1 MRTARAIILVLFT
14 VSSLSATEYV
24 FQNFDIFLRD
34 RLGITWATQLDVSIG
49 VFDAGFTPTL
59 ENYSTWNTKFTT
71 DPSPGYYVGPAGGG
85 PEYSA
90 ALRLSDNLTI
100 PVGSQLRLWIRTPAG
115 FGGAA
120 QTALFTD
127 SSWLT
132 VSNSPTDVVTRY
144 FDFSNVTTAVFGT
157 FDFNNN
163 QANTVEVT
171 AVPEPSSYALGVAL
185 PALALAAFA
194 RRRRMAR
201 KP

>member
-1 MRTARAIILVLFT
+1 MRIARSIALLLAT
-14 VSSLSATEYV
+14 SSLSATEYV

-34 RLGITWATQLDVSIG
+34 RIGITWATQLDVSIG

-71 DPSPGYYVGPAGGG
+71 DPSPGYYVGPADGG

-90 ALRLSDNLTI
+90 ALRLSDNLTV

-127 SSWLT
+127 SSWLA

-144 FDFSNVTTAVFGT
+144 FDFTNVTTAVFGT
-157 FDFNNN
+157 FDFNNSV
-163 QANTVEVT
+163 ASTVVVT
-171 AVPEPSSYALGVAL
+171 AVPEPSSYGIRIGL
-185 PALALAAFA
+185 PALALAAIV

-201 KP
+201 QP

>member
-1 MRTARAIILVLFT
+1 MRIVCSIALLLAA
-14 VSSLSATEYV
+14 SSLSATEYV

-34 RLGITWATQLDVSIG
+34 RLGITWATQLDVSLG
-49 VFDAGFTPTL
+49 VFEAGFTPTL

-71 DPSPGYYVGPAGGG
+71 DSSPGYYVGPADGG

-100 PVGSQLRLWIRTPAG
+100 PVGSQLSLWIRTPAG
-115 FGGAA
+115 FGGEA
-120 QTALFTD
+120 QAALFTD

-157 FDFNNN
+157 FDFNNS
-163 QANTVEVT
+163 AAATVAVT
-171 AVPEPSSYALGVAL
+171 AVPEPSSYGLGLGL
-185 PALALAAFA
+185 PTLVLAAFV

-201 KP
+201 NP

>member
-1 MRTARAIILVLFT
+1 MRIVCSIALLLVA
-14 VSSLSATEYV
+14 SSLSATEYV

-34 RLGITWATQLDVSIG
+34 RLGITWATQLDVSLG
-49 VFDAGFTPTL
+49 VFEAGFTPTL

-71 DPSPGYYVGPAGGG
+71 DSSPGYYVGPADGG

-144 FDFSNVTTAVFGT
+144 FDFTNVTTAVFGT

>member
-1 MRTARAIILVLFT
+1 MRNVCSIALLLAA
-14 VSSLSATEYV
+14 SSLSATEYV

-34 RLGITWATQLDVSIG
+34 RLGITWATQLDVSLG
-49 VFDAGFTPTL
+49 VFEAGFTPTL
-59 ENYSTWNTKFTT
+59 ENYSTWNIKFAT
-71 DPSPGYYVGPAGGG
+71 DSSPGYYVGPADGG

-100 PVGSQLRLWIRTPAG
+100 PVGSQLSLWIRTPAG
-115 FGGAA
+115 FGGEA

-132 VSNSPTDVVTRY
+132 VANSPTDVVTRY
-144 FDFSNVTTAVFGT
+144 FDFTNVTTAVFGT

-163 QANTVEVT
+163 LASTVEVM
-171 AVPEPSSYALGVAL
+171 AVPEPSTYGIGVAL
-185 PALALAAFA
+185 PALALGAFG

>member
-34 RLGITWATQLDVSIG
+34 RLGVTWATQLDVSIG
-49 VFDAGFTPTL
+49 VFESGFTPTL
-59 ENYSTWNTKFTT
+59 ENYSSWNTRFIT
-71 DPSPGYYVGPAGGG
+71 DSSPGYYVGPAGGG

-100 PVGSQLRLWIRTPAG
+100 PAGSQLRLWIRTPAG

-132 VSNSPTDVVTRY
+132 VSNSPTDVVTRF
-144 FDFSNVTTAVFGT
+144 FDFTNLTTALFGT

-163 QANTVEVT
+163 QANTIEVT
-171 AVPEPSSYALGVAL
+171 VVPEPSSYGLGLGL
-185 PALALAAFA
+185 PALAAAAFV

-201 KP
+201 KT